1 MTGET
6 TIVIP
11 WSMAQAES
19 QKSVALCMGGE
30 KYFWAST
37 GMTVPKWSDL
47 ATQLKAGQLSS
58 VDCHEPMRTIGLKGI
73 ADGELFLSQILL
85 GVSSIEHNAS

>member
-1 MTGET
+1 MPAMAWRLELTGET

-19 QKSVALCMGGE
+19 QKSVELCMGGE
-30 KYFWAST
+30 NCFWAST
-37 GMTVPKWSDL
+37 GTTVPKWSDP

-58 VDCHEPMRTIGLKGI
+58 VDCHEAMPTIGLKCI
-73 ADGELFLSQILL
+73 ADGELF
-85 GVSSIEHNAS
+85 

>member
-37 GMTVPKWSDL
+37 GMTVQKWSDP
-47 ATQLKAGQLSS
+47 ATQLKAGQLSF
-58 VDCHEPMRTIGLKGI
+58 VDCHASMRTIGLKCI
-73 ADGELFLSQILL
+73 ADGEMFLKSNYVGCL
-85 GVSSIEHNAS
+85 VN